1 MSDTL
6 TAALISVVLISM
18 STFAFYVIIDTW
30 DKQSTG
36 EREPL

>member
-18 STFAFYVIIDTW
+18 SAFAFYVLIDTW